1 MEVGALELC
10 KEQLSR
16 GHVIAVGP
24 EYHERYL
31 AGLTQAL
38 RPLGCMVGGTIPDDD
53 GVLPPFLVLRVQHL
67 HQLRQI
73 DLHGL
78 CVIVG
83 LKQADEDLAEVVDA
97 GNEGDPRMDDDLLL
111 PGATNFGLPAAPLV
125 PHGVQPG
132 LVDVHEAPFGLE
144 ELEEEE
150 GTLLEGDEVLHG
162 VGLRC

>member
-1 MEVGALELC
+1 
-10 KEQLSR
+10 
-16 GHVIAVGP
+16 
-24 EYHERYL
+24 
-31 AGLTQAL
+31 
-38 RPLGCMVGGTIPDDD
+38 MVGGAIPDDD

-78 CVIVG
+78 SIVVG
-83 LKQADEDLAEVVDA
+83 LEQADEDLTEVVDA

-132 LVDVHEAPFGLE
+132 LVNVDEAPFGLKE
-144 ELEEEE
+144 FEEEKC
-150 GTLLEGDEVLHG
+150 TLLARDEVLN
-162 VGLRC
+162 